1 MNPLCFDQVTL
12 PRFLHLESGESNLKS
27 FIESGYNHI
36 SVNPC
41 AGAMKILNKHG
52 FINKG
57 FPVLRVVDSYI
68 DR

>member
-1 MNPLCFDQVTL
+1 MFDCDTPTFTEL
-12 PRFLHLESGESNLKS
+12 GESNLKS

-57 FPVLRVVDSYI
+57 FRI
-68 DR
+68 TGG